1 MKLAPLVYAL
11 SAIAIALGLLLLL
24 SEASSPSLDPIIFAR
39 DVVAGVLAVVLGAL
53 APALT
58 KKFSQ

>member
-1 MKLAPLVYAL
+1 M

-24 SEASSPSLDPIIFAR
+24 SEASSPSLDPMIFAR
-39 DVVAGVLAVVLGAL
+39 DVVAGVLAVVLGVL
-53 APALT
+53 APALM